1 MQNTNTSQMLEK
13 SVQNKNEE
21 KMNKIHDDLAVTNTP
36 SDEAT
41 HGNLHKNEGKKATT
55 EDYGTGDGISNQEVN
70 PRLYSFMFLISLP
83 SD

>member
-41 HGNLHKNEGKKATT
+41 HGNLHKTRERKQLQKIMG
-55 EDYGTGDGISNQEVN
+55 QEMAFQIK
-70 PRLYSFMFLISLP
+70 RLIQDFIHLCS
-83 SD
+83 